1 MNLNKSSLLPKI
13 DKLSEIARIPNPA
26 VVGITE
32 TKIDNSIGDSE
43 ISIDGYSAIQRDWN
57 RKGGG
62 VLSNSLNVLNMLVK
76 DDIFQGT
83 WI

>member
-43 ISIDGYSAIQRDWN
+43 ISIDGYSVIQRDRN

-83 WI
+83 

>member
-43 ISIDGYSAIQRDWN
+43 ISIDGYSAIQRDRN

-62 VLSNSLNVLNMLVK
+62 VLSNSLNVFNMLVK

-83 WI
+83 

>member
-43 ISIDGYSAIQRDWN
+43 ISIDGYSTIQRDRN

-83 WI
+83 